1 MNIAIIAIT
10 TGGKALAQKIAYDTP
25 YTVLDSEDKVADK
38 LRHNWQIFDGFIM
51 IMATGIVVRS
61 IAPLLSSK
69 REDPAIVVTDEAG
82 KNAISLLSGHL
93 GGANKLAHDVAQLTG
108 GTAIITT
115 ASDTLGYTALD
126 LWARENKLM
135 VADTTRLTEKSA
147 LLVNRGYLMVYQK
160 DSRLSLPQDLR
171 EAESAS
177 EADILIS
184 YSEKADAQQLVL
196 HPKTLVLG
204 TGCRKETPLVDYQN
218 AFADLCRDMD
228 ISPLSIAKLCSID
241 AKKNEPGLLA
251 FALSIDL
258 LIEFYPREEI
268 NTFADQL
275 THSAKALEAVGA
287 IGVAEPTAL
296 LGASQTTLYCTK
308 KKWKNIT
315 MALASST
322 L

>member
-1 MNIAIIAIT
+1 MNIAIIALT
-10 TGGKALAQKIAYDTP
+10 TGGKALAQKIVNDTS
-25 YTVLDSEDKVADK
+25 YTVLDSEDKVAEK
-38 LRHNWQIFDGFIM
+38 LRQNWQLFDGFIM

-69 REDPAIVVTDEAG
+69 REDPAIVVMDEAG

-93 GGANKLAHDVAQLTG
+93 GGANKLAHDVAQVTG

-126 LWARENKLM
+126 LWARDNRLI
-135 VADTTRLTEKSA
+135 VADKNQLTEKSA
-147 LLVNRGYLMVYQK
+147 LLVNRGYLLVYQK
-160 DSRLSLPQDLR
+160 ESKLTLPQDLQ
-171 EAESAS
+171 EVESIS
-177 EADILIS
+177 EADIILS
-184 YSEKADAQQLVL
+184 YSEKTNAQQLVL
-196 HPKTLVLG
+196 HPQTLVLG
-204 TGCRKETPLVDYQN
+204 TGCKKETTLTDYQT
-218 AFADLCRDMD
+218 AFADLCRDLD
-228 ISPLSIAKLCSID
+228 ISPLSIAKVCSID

-251 FALSIDL
+251 FAQSLQL
-258 LIEFYPREEI
+258 PIEFYPREEI